1 MIVSASRRTDIPAF
15 YSRWFFNRLREGY
28 VLVRNPAAPRRISRI
43 SLGPEDVDGIVFWTK
58 NPAPMLDKLDLLREY
73 AYYFQFTLTPYGR
86 EVESG
91 LPSKNRVILPAFQR
105 LADKIGPERVIW
117 RYDPIFLSR
126 TYTMEYHLRAFEK
139 LTRRLAPFTNKCII
153 SFLDYYHDT
162 ARKMADLELLP
173 FPPALQ
179 RQLAARMAEIA
190 RSQGLQLE
198 TCAEAMDLQDL
209 GIGHARCVDARL
221 LGKLLDCELEVGK
234 DKQQRP
240 ACGCAESADIGAYGS
255 CPGGCRYCYAGPW
268 TGFSA
273 HDPASPLL
281 LGQVG
286 PEDVIV
292 PRASRSLR
300 SGQLRF
306 DI

>member
-91 LPSKNRVILPAFQR
+91 LPSKNQVILPAFQR
-105 LADKIGPERVIW
+105 LADKVGPERVIW

-126 TYTMEYHLRAFEK
+126 TYTLDHHLRTFEK
-139 LTRRLAPFTNKCII
+139 MARRLAPFTNKCII

-173 FPPALQ
+173 F
-179 RQLAARMAEIA
+179 
-190 RSQGLQLE
+190 
-198 TCAEAMDLQDL
+198 T
-209 GIGHARCVDARL
+209 
-221 LGKLLDCELEVGK
+221 
-234 DKQQRP
+234 
-240 ACGCAESADIGAYGS
+240 
-255 CPGGCRYCYAGPW
+255 
-268 TGFSA
+268 
-273 HDPASPLL
+273 
-281 LGQVG
+281 
-286 PEDVIV
+286 
-292 PRASRSLR
+292 
-300 SGQLRF
+300 
-306 DI
+306 

>member
-43 SLGPEDVDGIVFWTK
+43 SLCPEAVDGIVFWTK
-58 NPAPMLDKLDLLREY
+58 NPAPMLDKLDLLRNY

-91 LPSKNRVILPAFQR
+91 LPSKNRVILPTFQR
-105 LADKIGPERVIW
+105 LADKIGPRRVIW

-126 TYTMEYHLRAFEK
+126 TYTFDYHLRAFEK
-139 LTRRLAPFTNKCII
+139 LARRLAPFTKKCTI
-153 SFLDYYHDT
+153 SFLDYYRDT
-162 ARKMADLELLP
+162 AQNMAGLELTP

-179 RQLAARMAEIA
+179 RQLAARLAEIA
-190 RSQGLQLE
+190 QSCGLALD
-198 TCAEAMDLQDL
+198 TCAEVIDLQDL
-209 GIGHARCVDARL
+209 GVGHARCVDARL
-221 LGKLLDCELEVGK
+221 LGELLGCTLEIGK
-234 DKQQRP
+234 DKNQRT
-240 ACGCAESADIGAYGS
+240 ACGCAESVDIGAYGS
-255 CPGGCRYCYAGPW
+255 CPSGCRYCYAGPC
-268 TGFSA
+268 TGFAA

-281 LGQVG
+281 LGQVE
-286 PEDVIV
+286 PEDMIL
-292 PRASRSLR
+292 PRASRSFR